1 MTARLPNLD
10 AILKRHEI
18 HRRFWP
24 EFHGMV
30 EDFRLPSRE
39 LWTRMNRDANYEA
52 ARSEIA
58 HLLSKGTEHQFPPD
72 DYEVPAGYDFY
83 MPDRNEKH
91 EYESLTPEEVV
102 LATSGGCA
110 V

>member
-1 MTARLPNLD
+1 MRTLVPNLN

-18 HRRFWP
+18 HPKFWP
-24 EFHGMV
+24 EFHSMV
-30 EDFRLPSRE
+30 EDRQLTSRE
-39 LWTRMNRDANYEA
+39 LWTRMNYVANYRA

-58 HLLSKGTEHQFPPD
+58 AELSKGWEKQFPPD
-72 DYEVPAGYDFY
+72 DYEVPEGYDFD
-83 MPDRNEKH
+83 MPA
-91 EYESLTPEEVV
+91 EYESLTPEDIA